1 MRLITDL
8 ISKINQNKEVKK
20 YANKSDSIQIVL
32 DKKQIIKLKIF
43 ITENNK
49 NSINIYVYNIIKTI
63 LVI

>member
-49 NSINIYVYNIIKTI
+49 NSINN
-63 LVI
+63 LRL

>member
-1 MRLITDL
+1 MQTNL
-8 ISKINQNKEVKK
+8 
-20 YANKSDSIQIVL
+20 DSIQIVL